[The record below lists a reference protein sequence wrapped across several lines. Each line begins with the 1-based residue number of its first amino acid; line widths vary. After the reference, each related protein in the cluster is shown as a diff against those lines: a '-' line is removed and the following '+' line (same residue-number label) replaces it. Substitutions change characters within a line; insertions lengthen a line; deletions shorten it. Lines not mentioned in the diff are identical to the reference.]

1 MSAKAGVTVY
11 TAPNCGYCTAAK
23 NLLRNKG
30 VQFDEINV
38 GHDPALRQELV
49 TRSGGRRTVPQ
60 VFIADQSLGGYD
72 DIAALN
78 TSGELDRLLEA
89 HHLTHKRD
97 DS

>member
-1 MSAKAGVTVY
+1 MSDEPGVIVY

-30 VQFDEINV
+30 VQFQEINV
-38 GHDPALRQELV
+38 GHDPVLRQELV

-60 VFIADQSLGGYD
+60 VFIANQSLGGYD

-78 TSGELDRLLEA
+78 ASGELDRLLQA
-89 HHLTHKRD
+89 HNLTTKRD

>member
-1 MSAKAGVTVY
+1 MSDKARVIVY

-23 NLLRNKG
+23 NLLSNKG
-30 VQFDEINV
+30 VQFEEINV
-38 GHDPALRQELV
+38 GYDPVLREELI

-78 TSGELDRLLEA
+78 ASGDLDRLLQA
-89 HHLTHKRD
+89 HQLTNKQD
-97 DS
+97 GS